1 MQVPV
6 VLMPHD
12 PELPEWVRARLRSAS
27 RRKPRCTYGSTHHIC
42 HCLQKRL
49 IEAEEELAWHRMKRH
64 ERTVALLESGKDAKM
79 RVFGNSMLPL
89 IKTKS
94 VVVYRPTNDY
104 QVGDVVFV
112 KIGGNYLTHKIT
124 KIDSKGRYMIA
135 NNKGRE
141 NGWASKIYGRVIA
154 VNDEPFGRP
163 VTSSQ
168 ARAQT

>member
-1 MQVPV
+1 
-6 VLMPHD
+6 
-12 PELPEWVRARLRSAS
+12 
-27 RRKPRCTYGSTHHIC
+27 
-42 HCLQKRL
+42 
-49 IEAEEELAWHRMKRH
+49 
-64 ERTVALLESGKDAKM
+64 M

-112 KIGGNYLTHKIT
+112 KVGGNYLTHKIT

-141 NGWASKIYGRVIA
+141 NGWASKIYGRVIQ
-154 VNDEPFGRP
+154 VNGEPFGRP

-168 ARAQT
+168 EQAQT